1 MKREN
6 SLAKKQ
12 IRVTRSQKRMKVL
25 LEFKEALITVARFTE
40 NPALDAGYVDLGKQI
55 DLMII
60 REGRALIG
68 GEMMKITIEGTPPE
82 EKAGPIYE
90 ITCPFCE
97 QVHRF
102 VFNESSLGATRK
114 VNPDLTTSGFYV
126 ARKVVQN

>member
-1 MKREN
+1 MEREN

-68 GEMMKITIEGTPPE
+68 GEMMKITIEGTPDELRELAEREINGKAAGGE
-82 EKAGPIYE
+82 E
-90 ITCPFCE
+90 
-97 QVHRF
+97 
-102 VFNESSLGATRK
+102 
-114 VNPDLTTSGFYV
+114 
-126 ARKVVQN
+126 